1 MNTCI
6 YLRKS
11 RKGDDPDE
19 TAAET
24 LRRHREQLLALAQER
39 SLNVV
44 EIKEEIVSGG
54 SIAARPQMQALLSE
68 VEQGRYDAVLVMDI
82 DRLGRGSMIDQGIIG
97 QTFRESETLV
107 ITPDK
112 TYDLSDDLDEDY
124 YDFYAFFARKE
135 LKQIKKRLQR
145 GKMKSFR
152 EGNFVWARPPYG
164 YLKSDRN
171 QIAPDPQTAG
181 VVRRIFRQYLA
192 GLSMGK
198 IAEHLNEEGILTSQG
213 CQWSHKTVSA
223 ILRNREYAGDVVCGK
238 TKLIRGK
245 AVKQPPENWLI
256 LPGRHEGIIS
266 KEQFEQVQQK
276 LAKRPSG
283 SLRKDRKLKNPL
295 TGVLYCGACGANM
308 TRKSDGRGK
317 ERLRC
322 ARSCPQ
328 TCSASLD
335 AVEMRFLSEASA
347 CLIPRMRTVPLPS
360 SEEKGR
366 HFKMYQFSTESLM
379 QLVLQSDPS
388 DRNAFYQSIFHQV
401 QYFRNRNSGKDS
413 FLLHFA
419 FRL

>member
-39 SLNVV
+39 GLNVV

-54 SIAARPQMQALLSE
+54 SIAARPQMRALLSE
-68 VEQGRYDAVLVMDI
+68 VEEGRYNAVLVMDI

-152 EGNFVWARPPYG
+152 EGNFVWARPPNG
-164 YLKSDRN
+164 YLKSGRN
-171 QIAPDPQTAG
+171 EISPDPETAE
-181 VVRRIFRQYLA
+181 VVRRIFRRYLE

-198 IAEHLNEEGILTSQG
+198 IAGQLNEERILTASG

-223 ILRNREYAGDVVCGK
+223 ILRNREYVGDVVCGK

-256 LPGRHEGIIS
+256 LPGRHKGIIS
-266 KEQFEQVQQK
+266 EEQFERVQQK
-276 LAKRPSG
+276 LTACPSR
-283 SLRKDRKLKNPL
+283 SVRKDLKLKNPL
-295 TGVLYCGACGANM
+295 SGVLRCGVCGGSM
-308 TRKSDGRGK
+308 TRKSGGRGK
-317 ERLRC
+317 DRLRC

-328 TCSASLD
+328 TCSSALN
-335 AVEMRFLSEASA
+335 AVETRLLSEAAA
-347 CLIPRMRTVPLPS
+347 CMLPRMRPVPLPS
-360 SEEKGR
+360 SDKERQHCKT
-366 HFKMYQFSTESLM
+366 YQLDAEFLIR
-379 QLVLQSDPS
+379 LLQQADPS
-388 DRNAFYQSIFHQV
+388 DRNAFYKSFLHQV
-401 QYFRNRNSGKDS
+401 DYFRNRDSDKDS
-413 FLLHFA
+413 FLLHSIFC
-419 FRL
+419 L